1 MSYARFFHTG
11 MWTRFM
17 PLTVQLLQLIH
28 REKVIRDV
36 HRVFCDFGLVMD
48 LDSLPATSRLK
59 DPALGAGTLLDIG
72 VYSLTWG
79 LLGLEK
85 GIAGTA
91 LTPQV
96 FSAQSIRLGH

>member
-1 MSYARFFHTG
+1 